1 MIGNLVALRDGSG
14 LTKSTLHATLKVEL
28 FQIYLQKLTR
38 AGVLEGEVLVL
49 ELVAVDGL
57 APGSVARGEV
67 TTLDKCRLEK
77 LGQI

>member
-1 MIGNLVALRDGSG
+1 M
-14 LTKSTLHATLKVEL
+14 
-28 FQIYLQKLTR
+28 
-38 AGVLEGEVLVL
+38 LEGEVLVL

-77 LGQI
+77 PWTNIG

>member
-14 LTKSTLHATLKVEL
+14 QTKSTLHATIHANISLE
-28 FQIYLQKLTR
+28 TDR

-57 APGSVARGEV
+57 AAGAVARGEV
-67 TTLDKCRLEK
+67 TTLEK
-77 LGQI
+77 YR